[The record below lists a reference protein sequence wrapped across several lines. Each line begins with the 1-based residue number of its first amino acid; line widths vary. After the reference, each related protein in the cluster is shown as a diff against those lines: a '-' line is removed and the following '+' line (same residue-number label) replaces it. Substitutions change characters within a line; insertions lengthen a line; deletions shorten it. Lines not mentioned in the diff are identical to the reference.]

1 MKTFALVGY
10 GYWGQFLTNEF
21 LNLKSPE
28 TQLEFCVE
36 PNEKNARAA
45 KAKLPWTVTDSLD
58 DVLKAPQVD
67 ALIVATPPSTHY
79 ETASQALAAGK
90 HVLVEKP
97 LTDNSR
103 DAQELVRLTTQK
115 KRVLMV
121 DDTYVF
127 APGVAAM
134 KEEMAKPEFGA
145 LRKLYLTF
153 QSLGKYQQS
162 GVIWDLAPHTISVA
176 AHLLGE
182 HPSHVQAHG
191 WTKRTNAKDQPF
203 GDFDSAGV
211 CLYRADGVP
220 VEAELSWCDGEKIR
234 VFSAI
239 GAKRKLVYD
248 DLRTDNYK
256 VTIVNAG
263 EDLIDA
269 KTGQPFKIAPSTQQ
283 ELATMTQYGLRAQ
296 PPVDLS
302 QTPLRRMLNEFVTCV
317 KSGEPS
323 RLSDGEKGFKTVRC
337 IEGIYKSIAQNGAKV
352 EVDYS

>member
-21 LNLKSPE
+21 LNLKSPD

-36 PNEKNARAA
+36 PNEKNARTA
-45 KAKLPWTVTDSLD
+45 KAKLPWSVTDSLD

-67 ALIVATPPSTHY
+67 AVIIATPPATHY
-79 ETASQALAAGK
+79 DAAAQALAAGK

-97 LTDNSR
+97 VTADSKGAR
-103 DAQELVRLTTQK
+103 ELVRLAAEK
-115 KRVLMV
+115 NKVLMV

-127 APGVAAM
+127 APGVAAL
-134 KEEMAKPEFGA
+134 KLEMDKPEFGL

-191 WTKRTNAKDQPF
+191 WTKRTNAKEQSF

-220 VEAELSWCDGEKIR
+220 VEAELSWCDGEKVR
-234 VFSAI
+234 VFAAVGTKQKI
-239 GAKRKLVYD
+239 IYD
-248 DLRTDNYK
+248 DIRTDNYK
-256 VTIVNAG
+256 LTIVNAG
-263 EDLIDA
+263 EDRIDL
-269 KTGQPFKIAPSTQQ
+269 KTGQPFKVAPSTQQ

-317 KSGEPS
+317 KTGKPS
-323 RLSDGEKGFKTVRC
+323 RLADGEKGFKTVRC
-337 IEGIYKSIAQNGAKV
+337 IEAIYESIARDGAKIK
-352 EVDYS
+352 VDYA